1 MAGRLIVVKT
11 REKTLMLKVKAVL
24 VAAALSFFGVS
35 LAHSQSFPRKY
46 LSAATTNSTL
56 VNAGPTLLKMLVSVN
71 TTTTLYYLKLY
82 NKATA
87 PTCGTDT
94 PLWTVPVPYGASN
107 AGGGVAIPAPD
118 GLQFPLGLG
127 LCLTGG
133 IADNDTTSAATG
145 VAINLGI
152 TGYP

>member
-1 MAGRLIVVKT
+1 MFKIRV
-11 REKTLMLKVKAVL
+11 VL
-24 VAAALSFFGVS
+24 VAVMLSLLSIS
-35 LAHSQSFPRKY
+35 LACAQSFPRKY

-56 VNAGPTLLKMLVSVN
+56 VNAGPTLLKYLVTVN
-71 TTTTLYYLKLY
+71 TTAALYYLKLY

-94 PLWTVPVPYGASN
+94 PLWTVPVPYGASS
-107 AGGGVAIPAPD
+107 AGGGAVMPIPD

-152 TGYP
+152 TAYQ